1 MVKNKFEIDFLS
13 EKTNYYLS
21 GSPGIYYPDL
31 QHKQPENMLKD
42 IALYRV
48 EEISFEDKA
57 PRKEA
62 LENVLSAMRIE
73 GVNFIYLILGDDEG
87 VRFYYGVSRDFT
99 REMDTDLSI
108 HDVGKYILEPSIRGN
123 FRGSRVKEVKPE
135 DKNDLM
141 EIISGM
147 KYYSMLEGVPGYT
160 KEDEK
165 FQGVDRLVDVMLG
178 DSFGFM
184 IIASAVDYDGIKEI
198 EENLY
203 STYALSLIH
212 I

>member
-1 MVKNKFEIDFLS
+1 M
-13 EKTNYYLS
+13 
-21 GSPGIYYPDL
+21 
-31 QHKQPENMLKD
+31 
-42 IALYRV
+42 
-48 EEISFEDKA
+48 
-57 PRKEA
+57 
-62 LENVLSAMRIE
+62 
-73 GVNFIYLILGDDEG
+73 
-87 VRFYYGVSRDFT
+87 
-99 REMDTDLSI
+99 
-108 HDVGKYILEPSIRGN
+108 
-123 FRGSRVKEVKPE
+123 KEVKPE

-184 IIASAVDYDGIKEI
+184 IIASAVDYDGLKEI

-203 STYALSLIH
+203 STYARLAPLSKQSLQRSESFNQGTGREALASAIALYSSVDLLFSLTATTSPAERR
-212 I
+212 